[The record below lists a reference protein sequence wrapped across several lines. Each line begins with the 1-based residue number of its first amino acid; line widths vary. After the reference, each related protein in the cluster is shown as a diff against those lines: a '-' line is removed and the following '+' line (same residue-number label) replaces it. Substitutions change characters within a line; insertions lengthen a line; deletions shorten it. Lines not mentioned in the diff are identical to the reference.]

1 MPDSPCDLGM
11 FSSRMDGG
19 WPEVQECL
27 LNKQPLGVLLLLG
40 RGVCW
45 RQDFSSALAPRLRSR
60 AWIQPREVR
69 RGLELHKAGMV
80 SMWMSWEPGPVQHPE
95 HLALRVGLDHL

>member
-1 MPDSPCDLGM
+1 
-11 FSSRMDGG
+11 MDGG